1 MSNFAVQRAHVCTIL
16 DQLLWCFA
24 KARPVWLQDVAYV
37 AYKTMWKNK
46 PSLKAKLQDPAF
58 FSHLKE
64 AIIVAE
70 RALLYMLGFEF
81 TMVNPQRVAII
92 MVSTC
97 PHHNLSSSIVLHRY
111 VLLLTDQCEDDQEVA
126 HGNAFPAL
134 CDDSRS

>member
-1 MSNFAVQRAHVCTIL
+1 M
-16 DQLLWCFA
+16 
-24 KARPVWLQDVAYV
+24 QDVAYV

-97 PHHNLSSSIVLHRY
+97 LHLNMSSRIHAHIY
-111 VLLLTDQCEDDQEVA
+111 MMLLADKHEADEEVA
-126 HGNAFPAL
+126 
-134 CDDSRS
+134 